1 MDFKDVS
8 VWIFDLDNTLY
19 DPSAAL
25 FAQIERRM
33 TDYVVRQLGV
43 TADQAARL
51 RDDYW
56 RHHGTTLAGLMAEH
70 GIEPGPYLADVHDI
84 DMSVLQPDPA
94 LAAAIRALPGR
105 KIIHTNA
112 DSAYANRVLD
122 RRGLNLF
129 DAIWGVEEVDFHPK
143 PDARAYQKVIA
154 AEAID
159 PARAAFFEDDPRNL
173 IVPHDLGMRTVL
185 VGIGRHGPD
194 ELTADHEHGPHVQHR
209 TDDLAAFLRGLA

>member
-84 DMSVLQPDPA
+84 DLSVLQPDPA

-122 RRGLNLF
+122 RRGLNIF

-194 ELTADHEHGPHVQHR
+194 ELAADHQHGPHVQHR
-209 TDDLAAFLRGLA
+209 TDDLAAFLKGLA

>member
-1 MDFKDVS
+1 MDFKHVS
-8 VWIFDLDNTLY
+8 TWIFDLDNTLY

-43 TADQAARL
+43 SADQAALL

-84 DMSVLQPDPA
+84 DMSVLTPDPA
-94 LAAAIRALPGR
+94 LAEAIRALPGR

-143 PDARAYQKVIA
+143 PDARAYQKVIE

-173 IVPHDLGMRTVL
+173 IVPHELGMRTVL

-194 ELTADHEHGPHVQHR
+194 ELAADHEHGPHVQHR

>member
-1 MDFKDVS
+1 MKFNHVR

-19 DPSAAL
+19 DPAAAL

-56 RHHGTTLAGLMAEH
+56 RNHGTTLAGLMTEH
-70 GIEPGPYLADVHDI
+70 SIDPGPYLAEVHDI
-84 DMSVLQPDPA
+84 DMSHLRPDPA
-94 LAAAIRALPGR
+94 LADAIRALPGR

-112 DSAYANRVLD
+112 DSAYAGRVLD

-129 DAIWGVEEVDFHPK
+129 DAVWGVEEVNYHPK
-143 PDARAYQKVIA
+143 PDARAYEAVIR
-154 AEAID
+154 AEGID
-159 PARAAFFEDDPRNL
+159 PTIAAFFEDDPRNL
-173 IVPHDLGMRTVL
+173 IVPHELGMRTVM
-185 VGIGRHGPD
+185 VGQGRDGPD
-194 ELTADHEHGPHVQHR
+194 ELPADHAPGPHVQFR
-209 TDDLAAFLRGLA
+209 TNDLAAFLRGLL